1 MTNKFLLDVTDDP
14 EFYEF
19 LSIPKEELPVLNVW
33 INYKILEALKVIVI
47 YLTLFVLGFGGASI
61 YYLFWGK

>member
-1 MTNKFLLDVTDDP
+1 MANKFLLNVTDDP

-19 LSIPKEELPVLNVW
+19 LSIPKDELPHLNIW
-33 INYKILEALKVIVI
+33 INYKILEALKIIVI
-47 YLTLFVLGFGGASI
+47 YLTLFALGFGGASI